1 MQNVFASRT
10 LVGLR
15 QLINYVDPN
24 VLSRVWFI
32 LPASI
37 LSGFLD
43 FAAVAA
49 IGRLTG
55 SLVGSDLENLLPGIK
70 VFGASLYEQSLWLIG
85 IFILVNW
92 LQSAVR
98 LALRFMQENLAGE
111 IWLNL
116 SCRIFR
122 QILEQP
128 YERHLSGSITSLA
141 SDLLSNLEALLRDI
155 LTPALRAISCIIS
168 IVMLVA
174 GILYVGG
181 SASFLLI
188 ISMLVMYLALSYF
201 ITPKLRFASKQKINN
216 REKYTKSFFESL
228 GSVTDLKLGLYE
240 EYFIDRYVDSTQI
253 YKKSVVNTVVL
264 PEIPRLFIEPLG
276 ISAIFLV
283 GVLPQIL
290 SGQQEKII
298 EILPFLSI
306 LSVGAL
312 RLAKPLQDLFASIS
326 ILRGGLPEIKNIL
339 ALLNNTK
346 TFKSLDIKPTVSS
359 AEGIFPKRSI
369 SLSDVHYTYPTSN
382 NAVLKGID
390 IDIPIGS
397 RVAFVG
403 PSGSG
408 KSTAANIL
416 LSLLHPQKGGL
427 VLDGMPLLESEIS
440 AWHTCCAKV
449 PQSIQLLSDSII
461 SNVAF
466 GQALEKVEEDKVWDA
481 LAAAQLDEIVSELPY
496 GLYTPIG
503 DNGISLSGG
512 QRQRL
517 ALARA
522 FYRQSKFLILDE
534 ATSALDNRTESEV
547 MQSLEIIGRRCTTL
561 VIAHRLSTIQKCDRI
576 YEFLDGKIVAS
587 GKFDQLRETSSSFR
601 TMIELQSFDAM
612 C

>member
-15 QLINYVDPN
+15 NLINYVDPN
-24 VLSRVWFI
+24 VLSRLWFI
-32 LPASI
+32 FPASI

-70 VFGASLYEQSLWLIG
+70 VFGASVYEQSLWLIA

-92 LQSAVR
+92 LQAAVR
-98 LALRFMQENLAGE
+98 LILRFMQENLAGE
-111 IWLNL
+111 VWLNL

-181 SASFLLI
+181 GASFLLI
-188 ISMLVMYLALSYF
+188 ISMLVMYIALSYF
-201 ITPKLRFASKQKINN
+201 ITPKLRFASKQKIIN

-228 GSVTDLKLGLYE
+228 GSVPDLKLGLYE
-240 EYFIDRYVDSTQI
+240 EYFISRYFDSTQI

-283 GVLPQIL
+283 GILPQIL

-339 ALLNNTK
+339 ELLSNTNS
-346 TFKSLDIKPTVSS
+346 FKSPDIKPTISCT
-359 AEGIFPKRSI
+359 EGIFPKRSI
-369 SLSDVHYTYPTSN
+369 TLSDVYYSYPSSDN
-382 NAVLKGID
+382 SVLKGIN
-390 IDIPIGS
+390 IDIPVGS

-416 LSLLHPQKGGL
+416 LSLLHPQRGKL
-427 VLDGMPLLESEIS
+427 ILDGLPLLESEIS

-449 PQSIQLLSDSII
+449 PQSIQLLSDSIV

-466 GQALEKVEEDKVWDA
+466 GQALEKIDEDKVWDA

-576 YEFLDGKIVAS
+576 YEFLNGKIVAS
-587 GKFDQLRETSSSFR
+587 GQFDQLRETSSSFR
-601 TMIELQSFDAM
+601 NMVELQSFDELS
-612 C
+612 